1 MTEIILIQDPAGQQF
16 THGENPVRVSVIP
29 ARRPGKRYTGVSLQG
44 RLLDRTQTS
53 LELTDAEQAVEEA
66 REAVEVEAAAS
77 PETLAL
83 AIKGEAGRRIEAVYP
98 VYKQRNMA
106 AEATDYNDMRI
117 GGATLDAAQ
126 ELRATALRDAWTWI
140 KAVRAASN
148 TLEADVAA
156 MDLAARQA
164 LDVTAAAHWPANP
177 ARPA

>member
-1 MTEIILIQDPAGQQF
+1 MTETIYILDGNGAA
-16 THGENPVRVSVIP
+16 IP
-29 ARRPGKRYTGVSLQG
+29 KPGNKRAASGKRYAGGHPKLRAAG
-44 RLLDRTQTS
+44 APRGAY
-53 LELTDAEQAVEEA
+53 LELPDVRTAEETAAIEDAV
-66 REAVEVEAAAS
+66 S

-83 AIKGEAGRRIEAVYP
+83 AIKIEAGRRIEAVYP

-117 GGATLDAAQ
+117 GGGTLDAAQ

-164 LDVTAAAHWPANP
+164 FDVTDAAHWPANP